1 MATQSFAEM
10 NQSFRDAFTQGG
22 ERMMAMNT
30 AWMDWQLSQVK
41 AAEAGTRAAMSTSFA
56 AVEQTLSAT
65 AAMNR
70 IVFDAFAPKKAE
82 EARTS
87 A

>member
-1 MATQSFAEM
+1 MATPSFAEM
-10 NQSFRDAFTQGG
+10 NQSFRDTFTQGG
-22 ERMMAMNT
+22 ERMMAMNS

-41 AAEAGTRAAMSTSFA
+41 AAEASTRAAMSTSFA
-56 AVEQTLSAT
+56 AVEQTLAAT

-70 IVFDAFAPKKAE
+70 IVFDAFTAPKAGEAKA
-82 EARTS
+82 S